1 MYLAAGLKVWD
12 DPTKSRLTG
21 QQLLGNRKHVI
32 FLLTADFARLHR
44 TSEETFLLGANEK
57 RKAKQKPQPKPRI
70 KSCLSLLIIFL
81 LENSKSSPVS
91 LDLMWHEFSCCVI
104 RVNSLKRPCYFLFF
118 PVTSVFEYY

>member
-44 TSEETFLLGANEK
+44 ISEETFLLGANEK
-57 RKAKQKPQPKPRI
+57 RKAKQKPQPKPRNKI
-70 KSCLSLLIIFL
+70 LFLSFNNYSTRKFEKLTG
-81 LENSKSSPVS
+81 KP
-91 LDLMWHEFSCCVI
+91 
-104 RVNSLKRPCYFLFF
+104 RPD
-118 PVTSVFEYY
+118 VA